1 MSVVEAMMKPET
13 YDEHV
18 DRISLIQTH
27 ISWVFLT
34 GQYAYKVKKP
44 VDFGFLDFTTLEKRK
59 HFCEQEVLLNRR
71 FSNDMYLGVLP
82 ITKGN
87 GEMRVGGQG
96 EAAEY
101 CVKMR
106 EMPQEALLSNRLKT
120 GRVNKDMVGEIARV
134 VAEFHSSAQTGGE
147 IDQGGSI
154 ETIRFNWNENF
165 EQTRG
170 FTGVTLSRETFDS
183 ISDRVSLYLSKSR
196 PLLDRRI
203 REGRI
208 RDCHG
213 DLQSSNI
220 FVTDRTY
227 VFDCIEFNTRFRYSD
242 VAADIAFLVMDFDYH
257 KRQDLSEHF
266 VDRYI
271 AYSSDNEIPML
282 LPFYECYRAYV
293 RGKVTSFRLNDKG
306 ISAGEKDIAKRTA
319 REFFDLSFVYAQQ
332 L

>member
-1 MSVVEAMMKPET
+1 MDIVEAMMRPET
-13 YDEHV
+13 YDEPV
-18 DRISLIQTH
+18 DQIRLIQTH

-34 GQYAYKVKKP
+34 GHHAYKVKKP

-71 FSNDMYLGVLP
+71 FRNDMYLGVLP
-82 ITKGN
+82 IVKDDGGMRIGRKG
-87 GEMRVGGQG
+87 EPI
-96 EAAEY
+96 EY
-101 CVKMR
+101 CVKMQ
-106 EMPQEALLSNRLKT
+106 ELPQGALLSSRLNS
-120 GRVNKDMVGEIARV
+120 GRVDSGMIEEIATV

-147 IDQGGSI
+147 INQGGSI

-165 EQTRG
+165 EQTRE
-170 FTGVTLSRETFDS
+170 FTGVTLDREAFDL
-183 ISDRVSLYLSKSR
+183 ISDKVALYLSRNR

-213 DLQSSNI
+213 DLQSNNI
-220 FVTDRTY
+220 FITDRVY

-242 VAADIAFLVMDFDYH
+242 VAADVAFLLMDLDFH
-257 KRQDLSEHF
+257 KRQDLSKHF
-266 VDRYI
+266 IDRYI
-271 AYSSDNEIPML
+271 GCCSDAEIMTL

-293 RGKVTSFRLNDKG
+293 KGKITSFRLNDKG
-306 ISAGEKDIAKRTA
+306 IAADEKESAERAA